1 MATHHA
7 YPHDTRALATN
18 NFGHFTSFQVRGKCV
33 RGLDIHF
40 DRLRK
45 AQSEVFGTSIDEI
58 RVRDAIHAALDAEG
72 LVDAS
77 VRVTCYEENFD
88 FARPLDA
95 RGQDILVT
103 VSPARISPNTPVR
116 LKSVPFIRQ
125 NPEIKHCGMFSQF
138 MARREAQLQGYDDAI
153 FVDPAMNV
161 SEGPTWS
168 FVCFDGD
175 TLFWPITRALDSVT
189 AQLISTSEVMDG
201 KKQEFGTLSLPELG
215 AYLSAFAIN
224 SSGIRPIA
232 SIDSYPF
239 DEGLEALELLQ
250 LAVESHPLQPI

>member
-1 MATHHA
+1 MH
-7 YPHDTRALATN
+7 PESPDLKGTRALALN

-33 RGLDIHF
+33 RGFDLHM
-40 DRLRK
+40 DRLRA
-45 AQSEVFGTSIDEI
+45 AQLEVFGTVLDEI

-72 LVDAS
+72 LIDAS
-77 VRVTCYEENFD
+77 VRVTCYDADFD
-88 FARPLDA
+88 FARPLEA
-95 RGQDILVT
+95 RGKDLLVSVT
-103 VSPARISPNTPVR
+103 PARAPASTPLR
-116 LKSVPFIRQ
+116 LKSTRFTRQ

-138 MARREAQLQGYDDAI
+138 MARRSAQSLGYDDAI
-153 FVDPAMNV
+153 FVDAAMNI

-175 TLFWPITRALDSVT
+175 TLFWPVTLSLDSVT
-189 AQLISTSEVMDG
+189 AQLISTSEVMER
-201 KKQEFGTLSLPELG
+201 KKQEFGTLALPELG
-215 AYLSAFAIN
+215 AYLGAFAIN

-232 SIDSYPF
+232 LIDSYPF